1 VRPPERRDERKRQP
15 DDFGGSDNQ
24 MVTPAQMGSLV
35 GEHGGKLAVAQC
47 CYRPGGQHHL
57 AGRPGHA
64 VGRGRRVIND
74 DNTQSLIPP
83 AGKTEK
89 EPMPPTMA
97 PVDA

>member
-1 VRPPERRDERKRQP
+1 
-15 DDFGGSDNQ
+15 
-24 MVTPAQMGSLV
+24 MVTPVGSLV

-47 CYRPGGQHHL
+47 CYRPEVSTTSP
-57 AGRPGHA
+57 AGRA
-64 VGRGRRVIND
+64 RVGRGRRVIND